1 MPVAVNP
8 QTGETVYLTND
19 GQWAKAQTAINPQT
33 KETVAFDGTEW
44 KPVPRQSKGV
54 LGYVD
59 DAVRSIASGAT
70 FGFMDE
76 IAAKADELTGRGGSY
91 AENVQRERARDK
103 QIPGAIA
110 VPGEIAGAVGGAVAA
125 APAAG
130 ATAVATGL
138 SRLPQTARYV
148 LGGGAGGGLFGA
160 GSAEEGNRLSGAGV
174 GMLIGGPAGYLAPK
188 VVAGA
193 TRIASG
199 IRNAV
204 SPQANVAADLS
215 RAITRDETTPQALA
229 QQLQDLQAMRPGA
242 TLADVG
248 GENVR
253 GLVERVAQTPGAG
266 RTTVVPALTQ
276 RQQDQMNRLALD
288 LRQLTGTHRTATQA
302 ITETMEQR
310 AADARPLYDEAFNFN
325 ARAVPEITTAWEQAT
340 NTGFGRAFMAKPE
353 FRRTLQTEYGINN
366 AADAPLMV
374 QIDVWKKVADDFIRE
389 NIGTNKARVA
399 QAMRDRIVAT
409 VDQFNPA
416 YLSARNAWAG
426 PSRYLDAI
434 EEGRNILG
442 TRISAEE
449 LRAGLSAMSEVEREA
464 FRTGAV
470 SAIRAKMGSDPAK
483 LADMTKYLR
492 SPEVRA
498 KIAAIMPDEQ
508 SAAQWMQRLD
518 FEVRSS
524 ELTGRALGNS
534 ATARRL
540 AEKENA
546 DSLVVDLV
554 SDAFRG
560 TNTVG
565 LIERLIGGTY
575 RRTRDTLRS
584 RSDNILADV
593 LTNSNAPGLPQVLQG
608 ATRQAAPVSPLRN
621 QSAINATNAG
631 MQ

>member
-1 MPVAVNP
+1 MPIAVNP

-19 GQWAKAQTAINPQT
+19 GQWAKAQTAVNPTT
-33 KETVAFDGTEW
+33 KETLAFDGTEW
-44 KPVPRQSKGV
+44 KPVPQQSKGA

-59 DAVRSIASGAT
+59 DAARSFASGAT
-70 FGFMDE
+70 FGF
-76 IAAKADELTGRGGSY
+76 ADELSAKANEVLGNGTY

-103 QIPGAIA
+103 QIPAAIGIPA
-110 VPGEIAGAVGGAVAA
+110 EIAGAVGSGYLLSRA
-125 APAAG
+125 APAAIG
-130 ATAVATGL
+130 GAVA
-138 SRLPQTARYV
+138 RAIPQTARYIA
-148 LGGGAGGGLFGA
+148 GGAAGGGLFGA
-160 GSAEEGNRLSGAGV
+160 GSAEEGNRTSGAATG
-174 GMLIGGPAGYLAPK
+174 GLIGAAGGYIVPK
-188 VVAGA
+188 VVGGVS
-193 TRIASG
+193 RLASG

-204 SPQANVAADLS
+204 SPEANVAADLS
-215 RAITRDETTPQALA
+215 RAITRDETTPQALQ
-229 QQLQDLQAMRPGA
+229 QQLRDVQAYRPGA

-253 GLVERVAQTPGAG
+253 GIVERVAQTPGAG
-266 RTTVVPALTQ
+266 RTTVVPALTT
-276 RQQDQMNRLALD
+276 RQHGQMARLADD
-288 LRQLTGTHRTATQA
+288 LQQLTGTHRTATQA
-302 ITETMEQR
+302 IADTMEQR

-325 ARAVPEITTAWEQAT
+325 ARAVPEIVTAWEQAT

-366 AADAPLMV
+366 PADAPLMV
-374 QIDVWKKVADDFIRE
+374 QLDVWKKVADDFIRE

-399 QAMRDRIVAT
+399 QAMRDRVVNIV
-409 VDQFNPA
+409 DHHNPA

-434 EEGRNILG
+434 EEGRNVLG
-442 TRISAEE
+442 TRVSAEE
-449 LRAGLSAMSEVEREA
+449 LRAGLANMSEVEREA
-464 FRTGAV
+464 YRIGAV
-470 SAIRAKMGSDPAK
+470 SAIRAKMGSDPAR

-498 KIAAIMPDEQ
+498 KIAALMPDDQ

-524 ELTGRALGNS
+524 EMTGRALGNS

-540 AEKENA
+540 AEKQDA

-554 SDAFRG
+554 ADAFRG
-560 TNTVG
+560 TSTVG

-584 RSDNILADV
+584 RSDNLAADILTDP
-593 LTNSNAPGLPQVLQG
+593 NSPALQRVLQRAG
-608 ATRQAAPVSPLRN
+608 TQGRPVSPAFN
-621 QSAINATNAG
+621 QSAINAANAG
-631 MQ
+631 AQ

>member
-59 DAVRSIASGAT
+59 DAVRSLASGAT

-110 VPGEIAGAVGGAVAA
+110 IPGEIAGAVGGAVAA
-125 APAAG
+125 APAAA

-138 SRLPQTARYV
+138 SRLPQTARYIM
-148 LGGGAGGGLFGA
+148 GGAAGGGLFGA

-188 VVAGA
+188 VIAGA
-193 TRIASG
+193 TRLAQG
-199 IRNAV
+199 VRNAV
-204 SPQANVAADLS
+204 SPQANVAADLG
-215 RAITRDETTPQALA
+215 RAITRDETTPQALM
-229 QQLQDLQAMRPGA
+229 QQLQDVQTMRPGA
-242 TLADVG
+242 NLADVG

-266 RTTVVPALTQ
+266 RTTVVPTLTQ
-276 RQQDQMNRLALD
+276 RQQGQMNRLALD

-310 AADARPLYDEAFNFN
+310 AADARPLYQEAFNFN
-325 ARAVPEITTAWEQAT
+325 ARDVPEIVQAWQQETAA
-340 NTGFGRAFMAKPE
+340 GFGRAFMAKPE
-353 FRRTLQTEYGINN
+353 FRRTLQTEYGIANP
-366 AADAPLMV
+366 ADAPLMV

-399 QAMRDRIVAT
+399 QGMRDRIVAT
-409 VDQFNPA
+409 VDQFNQA

-442 TRISAEE
+442 VRVSAEE
-449 LRAGLSAMSEVEREA
+449 LRGALAAMSEVEREA
-464 FRTGAV
+464 YRIGAV

-498 KIAAIMPDEQ
+498 KIAAIMPDDQ

-540 AEKENA
+540 AEKQDA

-554 SDAFRG
+554 ADAFRG
-560 TNTVG
+560 TSTVG
-565 LIERLIGGTY
+565 LIDRLVGSTY
-575 RRTRDTLRS
+575 RRGRDTLRS
-584 RSDNILADV
+584 RSDNLLADT
-593 LTNSNAPGLPQVLQG
+593 LFDPNAENLQRVLQRVG
-608 ATRQAAPVSPLRN
+608 AQGAPVSPMSN
-621 QSAINATNAG
+621 QAGINATNAG
-631 MQ
+631 VQ